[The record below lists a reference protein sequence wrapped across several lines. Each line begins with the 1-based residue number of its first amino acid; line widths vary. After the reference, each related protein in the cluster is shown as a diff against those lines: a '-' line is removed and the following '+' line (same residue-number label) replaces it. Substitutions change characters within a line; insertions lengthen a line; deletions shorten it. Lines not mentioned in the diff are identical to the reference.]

1 MDSSHAPRVGGEG
14 RLLHLNLFMRLYGHH
29 PSAWQRPSAT
39 RDAAFSPDWFVELAQ
54 ICERGL
60 FDAVFLA
67 DSQQAIYQR
76 PDVSTASLFEPLTL
90 LSFIAAKTQRIGLI
104 GTVSSTLH
112 HPVNVA
118 RSMASLHLLTGG
130 RAGINLVTSQSDA
143 EPRLHGMPGLPDP
156 DTRYGR
162 AREFAELLF
171 ALWDTYPETAVVVDK
186 DNELYIDETALGHVE
201 HVGDHF
207 RVSGTL
213 NVPRTAAGHPLLV
226 QAGASPQGRDLAA
239 QYAEAI
245 YGIGSTIEDAREYYE
260 DIKRRTVGHG
270 RTESSITV
278 LPGVVTVIGET
289 KAEAMDKKRYLDS
302 LKSLSKQLDT
312 LSGYISMD
320 CSRLDPNDAMPE
332 LPPLEDFAGPK
343 GRYVMMHTLSFDDD
357 GRRVTV
363 GEMLGRIS
371 AGGGHFT
378 CVGTPSAIADELV
391 RWFEGRA
398 ADGFNVNASTLPEG
412 IEDFVDLVVPELQ
425 NRGVYRTEYTSNTIR
440 GHFTQTRKL
449 VR

>member
-1 MDSSHAPRVGGEG
+1 VGTATNGAG
-14 RLLHLNLFMRLYGHH
+14 RRQIHLNLFMRLYGHH
-29 PSAWQRPSAT
+29 PSAWQRESTA
-39 RDAAFSPDWFVELAQ
+39 REDAFSPDWFANLAR

-76 PDVSTASLFEPLTL
+76 SDVSTASMFEPLTL
-90 LSFIAAKTQRIGLI
+90 LSYIAAKTDRIGLI

-118 RSMASLHLLTGG
+118 RSLASLNLISGG
-130 RAGINLVTSQSDA
+130 RAGINLVTSQSNE

-156 DTRYGR
+156 DARYGR

-171 ALWDTYPETAVVVDK
+171 ALWDTYPEDAVLMDK
-186 DNELYIDETALGHVE
+186 AGERFLDESRLGAIH
-201 HVGDHF
+201 HDGAHF
-207 RVSGTL
+207 RIDGPL
-213 NVPRTAAGHPLLV
+213 NVPLTAIGRPLLV

-245 YGIGSTIEDAREYYE
+245 YGIGSTIEDGREYYE
-260 DIKRRTVGHG
+260 DIKRRTVAHG
-270 RTESSITV
+270 RPEEAITV
-278 LPGVVTVIGET
+278 LPGVVTIIGAT
-289 KAEAMDKKRYLDS
+289 RAEAEDKKRYLDS
-302 LKSLSKQLDT
+302 LKSLPKQLDT

-320 CSRLDPNDAMPE
+320 CSHLDPNDEMPA
-332 LPPLEDFAGPK
+332 LPPLEEFAGPK
-343 GRYVMMHTLSFDDD
+343 GRYVMMQTLSQDAD

-363 GEMLGRIS
+363 GEMLSRIS

-378 CVGTPSAIADELV
+378 SVGTASDIADDLV
-391 RWFEGRA
+391 AWFDGRA

-412 IEDFVDLVVPELQ
+412 IEEFVDLVVPELQ
-425 NRGVYRTEYTSNTIR
+425 DRGVFREAYSGSTLRD
-440 GHFTQTRKL
+440 HFTQTADAA
-449 VR
+449 